1 MKSVLDRS
9 FQYTP
14 SVETDLRKTF
24 ARIRRRLKEEEKE
37 RVVAEAEAKGKVSPI
52 KSGRVVASV

>member
-1 MKSVLDRS
+1 MRSVLDRS

-24 ARIRRRLKEEEKE
+24 ARIRRRMKEEEKA
-37 RVVAEAEAKGKVSPI
+37 RVLSEVEAKSKVSPI
-52 KSGRVVASV
+52 KSGRVTVSI